1 MKNSAFLFPGQ
12 GSQVVG
18 MGLDL
23 FEKSEFAKKAFRQA
37 DDILGYHL
45 SRICFTGP
53 EEELKLTC
61 NTQPALLTVSYILFT
76 LLQKEPLVAAGHSLG
91 EYSALLCAGVFT
103 YEDAL
108 ILVHKRGKYMQEA
121 VPVGKGAMAALIGA
135 DIENIRSTIAAV
147 NQELSVLPPV
157 RQELAGV
164 PAEPLGVRRVVNLAN
179 WNSASQVVIS
189 GEKGAVEEAAR
200 RLGVKT
206 VFLPV
211 SAPFHSELMLPAE
224 GKLAVDLDRVAFS
237 DPHFPVINNW
247 QAQKVMRGEDARAG
261 LKKQVSRPVLWHET
275 METLLADAAIAD
287 FAEIGSGK
295 VLAGLLKR
303 AARDKRR
310 EVPIVNIE
318 NLADIEKNAR

>member
-1 MKNSAFLFPGQ
+1 MNDRAFVFPGQ
-12 GSQVVG
+12 GSQAVG

-23 FEKSEFAKKAFRQA
+23 FEKSDFAKKTFRQA

-53 EEELKLTC
+53 EEELKLTY
-61 NTQPALLTVSYILFT
+61 NTQPALLTVSYILYS
-76 LLQKEPLVAAGHSLG
+76 LWQKEPRLAAGHSLG
-91 EYSALLCAGVFT
+91 EYSALLCAGAFS

-108 ILVHKRGKYMQEA
+108 TLVHRRGKYMQEA

-135 DIENIRSTIAAV
+135 DIEDIRKTI
-147 NQELSVLPPV
+147 NDLNH
-157 RQELAGV
+157 ELAGL
-164 PAEPLGVRRVVNLAN
+164 PADPEGVRRVVNLAN

-189 GEKGAVEEAAR
+189 GEKGTVEEAAR

-224 GKLAVDLDRVAFS
+224 EKLALDLDRVVFA
-237 DPHFPVINNW
+237 DPRFPVINNW
-247 QAQKVMRGEDARAG
+247 QVQKITSGEDARAG
-261 LKKQVSRPVLWHET
+261 LKKQVSRPVRWQET
-275 METLLADAAIAD
+275 MEVLLGDPALAR

-303 AARDKRR
+303 AARDKQRDIQ
-310 EVPIVNIE
+310 VLNIE
-318 NLADIEKNAR
+318 NLADISKNP